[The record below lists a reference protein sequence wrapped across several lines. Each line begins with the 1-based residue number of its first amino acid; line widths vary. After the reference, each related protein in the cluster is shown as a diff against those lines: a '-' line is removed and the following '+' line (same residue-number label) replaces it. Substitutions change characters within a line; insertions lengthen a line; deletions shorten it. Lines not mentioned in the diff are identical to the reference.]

1 MNSRLIS
8 AALVAACA
16 LSQAPAA
23 LAQHD
28 SNTGHKIGKA
38 IQYPFQKGGKNV
50 SKSTR
55 KGAKAVQYGTRKSAT
70 NLSIDAHRATGHN
83 SVERRRNGDRR
94 HNAVITPKGHLY
106 RLHGHK

>member
-28 SNTGHKIGKA
+28 SNTGHKIGNA

-83 SVERRRNGDRR
+83 
-94 HNAVITPKGHLY
+94 AVITPKGHLY